1 MSKVI
6 DKTMNDAWLAG
17 GRKAHKLELIRLH
30 RNHLLKRTDE
40 YALGDRT
47 LSAEMKTFRENLF
60 VKFLKR
66 DLYYIKEYS
75 TGLYNNIINFQE
87 RLAPALGHVT

>member
-17 GRKAHKLELIRLH
+17 GKKAHKLELIRLH

-47 LSAEMKTFRENLF
+47 LSAEMKTLRENLRKIPQTYTTEEQYDELMAKDENKQLTHS
-60 VKFLKR
+60 VWKQPT
-66 DLYYIKEYS
+66 E
-75 TGLYNNIINFQE
+75 
-87 RLAPALGHVT
+87 